1 MNRKDIFLRHIGQT
15 SPYPLGL
22 EITRAEGC
30 FLYDPDGKR
39 YYDLISGFSVNNIGH
54 SNPKVLEA
62 IHEQVDRYL
71 HTMVYGELIQA
82 PQILLAK
89 KLAESLPDSLD
100 MVFFVNSGAEAVEG
114 ALKLAKRETGRH
126 EIICFSNAYHGST
139 HGALSVMGSET
150 YKNAFRPLLPS
161 IKILNF
167 NNFNQLDQIT
177 EHTAAVIIEPIQAE
191 AGILVPEPGYLA
203 AIRKQCDKTGSLL
216 IFDEIQTG
224 FGRTGTLFAFE
235 YEQVVPDILLLAKA
249 LGGGMPAGAFVASR
263 EVMLK
268 LTTNPVLGHV
278 STFGGHPVSC
288 AAGLASLNLILE
300 SDLPKAAAIKGQK
313 ILKLLVHKYIR
324 QIRGRGLLIAAQLD
338 TPERVNRFFAQSLK
352 NGLLFDYFL
361 FCQDSIRIAPPLII
375 SDEEIEEMIGLI
387 LKTLDES

>member
-1 MNRKDIFLRHIGQT
+1 M
-15 SPYPLGL
+15 
-22 EITRAEGC
+22 
-30 FLYDPDGKR
+30 
-39 YYDLISGFSVNNIGH
+39 
-54 SNPKVLEA
+54 
-62 IHEQVDRYL
+62 
-71 HTMVYGELIQA
+71 
-82 PQILLAK
+82 
-89 KLAESLPDSLD
+89 
-100 MVFFVNSGAEAVEG
+100 EG

-313 ILKLLVHKYIR
+313 IQKLLVHKYIR